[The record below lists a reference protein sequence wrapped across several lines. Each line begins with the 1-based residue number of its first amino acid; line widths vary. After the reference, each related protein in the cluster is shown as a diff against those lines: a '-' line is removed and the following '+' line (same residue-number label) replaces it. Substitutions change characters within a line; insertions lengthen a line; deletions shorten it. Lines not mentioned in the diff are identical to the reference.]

1 MRFVGCTGAAQT
13 CTNCTELPRAPHH
26 TPSPIPRIAPKVAP
40 KRATHPP
47 APRINSTK
55 SFLRKTKEKNKTDS
69 PTTSKWQIGLFL
81 WQKAARREPERSAA
95 SAKRAVTPHR
105 QVQGRSPWRAFGDFP
120 RDGKVT
126 RGGGAERPLMGVWGP
141 PAPTSGSEEPSLT
154 TCSRGAAPLASVAA
168 GATSPAQT
176 PGAWSRA
183 PTNRGYAGPPPLHHP
198 PPLSKDSPL
207 IQKRTIFIHK
217 FMLYCFCQKSYSPQ
231 FR

>member
-1 MRFVGCTGAAQT
+1 MLSLQLADKWRNQAIC
-13 CTNCTELPRAPHH
+13 CCTEPAQNRHRTAQNSRPPPQHPFTY
-26 TPSPIPRIAPKVAP
+26 TPFSPKVAP
-40 KRATHPP
+40 KRATQPP

-126 RGGGAERPLMGVWGP
+126 RVQGGA
-141 PAPTSGSEEPSLT
+141 PALEEQGLPSLQNPPGWRGGAPPHGE
-154 TCSRGAAPLASVAA
+154 CRGAAPLA
-168 GATSPAQT
+168 
-176 PGAWSRA
+176 
-183 PTNRGYAGPPPLHHP
+183 
-198 PPLSKDSPL
+198 
-207 IQKRTIFIHK
+207 
-217 FMLYCFCQKSYSPQ
+217 YSGS
-231 FR
+231 

>member
-1 MRFVGCTGAAQT
+1 MLSLQLADKWRNQAIC
-13 CTNCTELPRAPHH
+13 CCTEPAQNRHRTAQNSRPPPQHPFTY
-26 TPSPIPRIAPKVAP
+26 TPFSPKVAP
-40 KRATHPP
+40 KRATQPP

-141 PAPTSGSEEPSLT
+141 PAPTSGSRNQVWRLAPE
-154 TCSRGAAPLASVAA
+154 GAQPLARAFGGKG
-168 GATSPAQT
+168 GA
-176 PGAWSRA
+176 
-183 PTNRGYAGPPPLHHP
+183 
-198 PPLSKDSPL
+198 SPL
-207 IQKRTIFIHK
+207 
-217 FMLYCFCQKSYSPQ
+217 
-231 FR
+231 